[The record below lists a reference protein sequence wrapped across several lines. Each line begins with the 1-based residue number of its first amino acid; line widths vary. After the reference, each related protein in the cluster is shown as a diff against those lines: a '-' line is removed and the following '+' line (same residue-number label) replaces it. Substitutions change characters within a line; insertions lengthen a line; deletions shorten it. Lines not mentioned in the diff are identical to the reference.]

1 MQSDARIGTGQFHN
15 SYLDR
20 SVRDGIVGMVLGI
33 VIHNVTEALIVP
45 ENLSYW
51 LCSFS
56 FTYLAIRPESISEGP
71 SQKLS

>member
-1 MQSDARIGTGQFHN
+1 MLSDARIGTGQFHN
-15 SYLDR
+15 SYLAR
-20 SVRDGIVGMVLGI
+20 SVHDGIVGVVLGI

-51 LCSFS
+51 LCFFSFS
-56 FTYLAIRPESISEGP
+56 YLAIRPESISEEP